1 MKVETMPYVV
11 IVEGT
16 PTGQPTPH
24 DRRYVVAWSP
34 NTIEGTLALTSTDD
48 RSKARVFDDI
58 FTVFEEWSAISMVQ
72 PLRHDM
78 MPNRPLKAINMTVE
92 PA

>member
-1 MKVETMPYVV
+1 MMPCVV
-11 IVEGT
+11 IIEGAA
-16 PTGQPTPH
+16 TGLTTPH
-24 DRRYVVAWSP
+24 DRRYVVAWNP
-34 NTIEGTLALTSTDD
+34 NTIEGVLALTSTDD
-48 RSKARVFDDI
+48 RRKARVFEDVS
-58 FTVFEEWSAISMVQ
+58 TVFEEWSAISTVQ